1 MNLLF
6 RLGNAALQWGVV
18 FGRIAADDRNQ
29 YYAINVINYLQML
42 KIDNTIGCFQWTV
55 SLNTGFNNN
64 ICSKKSVVAFSTETI
79 SADLIGDAIT

>member
-29 YYAINVINYLQML
+29 YYAVNVINYLQML
-42 KIDNTIGCFQWTV
+42 KIHNTIGCFQWAV